1 MKKYVNKLVATVTE
15 GDAATRL
22 MDLMEDMLGDLVT
35 PGPTTPTKRDKEKKK
50 KSPKAKKTKTAQ
62 GLWDGLMVRRPTR
75 CSNVIRFSNV
85 IRLSMEVLNLGQV
98 SLRKRK
104 PIMAGR

>member
-62 GLWDGLMVRRPTR
+62 GLWDGLMLRRPTR
-75 CSNVIRFSNV
+75 CSNV